1 MRIKVTGYLETDDMD
16 PAHLNFS
23 RPSGLSLEGEDA
35 LMSSLYRGVNYKT
48 CDLEDIEAE
57 LES

>member
-16 PAHLNFS
+16 PTHVDLLD
-23 RPSGLSLEGEDA
+23 PSGLSSEGEDA

-57 LES
+57 LQS